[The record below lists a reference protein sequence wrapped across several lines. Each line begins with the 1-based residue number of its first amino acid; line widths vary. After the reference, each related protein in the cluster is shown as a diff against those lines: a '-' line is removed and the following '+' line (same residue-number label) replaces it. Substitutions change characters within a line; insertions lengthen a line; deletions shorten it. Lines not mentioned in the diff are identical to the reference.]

1 MDMTL
6 SEWLLFLA
14 IIDGPLVGML
24 YLLWRKI
31 RNEIK

>member
-1 MDMTL
+1 MTL

-14 IIDGPLVGML
+14 IVDGPVVGML
-24 YLLWRKI
+24 YLMWRKI

>member
-1 MDMTL
+1 MTL

-14 IIDGPLVGML
+14 IIDGPVVGML
-24 YLLWRKI
+24 YLIWRKI

>member
-6 SEWLLFLA
+6 AEWLLFLA
-14 IIDGPLVGML
+14 IIDGPLLGML
-24 YLLWRKI
+24 YLIWRKI

>member
-14 IIDGPLVGML
+14 IIDGPMIGLL
-24 YLLWRKI
+24 YLIWKKI
-31 RNEIK
+31 KNEIK

>member
-1 MDMTL
+1 MDMTFT
-6 SEWLLFLA
+6 EWLLFLA

-24 YLLWRKI
+24 YLIWRKI

>member
-6 SEWLLFLA
+6 TEWLLFLA
-14 IIDGPLVGML
+14 IIDGPIVGML
-24 YLLWRKI
+24 YLVWRKI

>member
-6 SEWLLFLA
+6 TEWLLFLA
-14 IIDGPLVGML
+14 IIDGPLVGLL
-24 YLLWRKI
+24 YLVWRKI

>member
-6 SEWLLFLA
+6 TEWLLFLA
-14 IIDGPLVGML
+14 IIDGPVVGML
-24 YLLWRKI
+24 YLVWRKI

>member
-6 SEWLLFLA
+6 TEWLLFLA
-14 IIDGPLVGML
+14 IIDGPMVGML
-24 YLLWRKI
+24 YLVWRKI

>member
-24 YLLWRKI
+24 YLIWRKI

>member
-14 IIDGPLVGML
+14 IVDGPVVGML
-24 YLLWRKI
+24 YLMWRKI